1 MADGINSYDILTI
14 VIYNFP
20 LIYLSVI
27 KFFPAK

>member
-20 LIYLSVI
+20 LIYLSI
-27 KFFPAK
+27 CKFVPAK

>member
-1 MADGINSYDILTI
+1 MADGTNSYDILTI